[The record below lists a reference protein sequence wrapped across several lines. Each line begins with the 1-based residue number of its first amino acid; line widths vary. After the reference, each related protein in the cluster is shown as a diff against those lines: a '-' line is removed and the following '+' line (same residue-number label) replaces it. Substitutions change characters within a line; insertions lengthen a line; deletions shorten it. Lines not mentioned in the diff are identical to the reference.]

1 MSHNIITR
9 FAPSPTGFLHIG
21 GARTALFNWLYAR
34 GRNGKMLLRIEDTDL
49 KRNTAENVQAIY
61 DGMTWL
67 GLEWDGDA
75 ISQNG
80 NIKRHQQVVQT
91 MLDNGTAY
99 KCYASKDEL
108 SAMRKAAKAA
118 GKPIKYDGTWRDKDA
133 SEAPTG
139 IKPVIRFKAPQDGF
153 TIINDTVQGRIKIA
167 NEQLDDLIMLRNDG
181 TPTYMLSVVVDDHDM
196 GVTHIIRGDDHLTNA
211 TRQVIIYNALGWDV
225 PSFTHVPL
233 IHGQDGAKL
242 SKRHG
247 AMGVMAYRD
256 MGYLPE
262 AMRNYLSRLS
272 WSHGDDEIISTA
284 DLINWF
290 DIDDIGKSP
299 AKFDFVKLENIN
311 AHYIKTMDDEEL
323 VDRLERFLTDTNSGK
338 ISHKERLLLAMPV
351 IKERA
356 KTLVE
361 LNDAAQFIFA
371 DRPLKFDDKAS
382 KQLTDDN
389 CKLIAGLLMP
399 FAAIDEWTRDN
410 VSQAIKQYAEQ
421 AGLKLGKIGQP
432 LRAILAGTT
441 NAPGIFDI
449 AIILGKQETMA
460 RIADIKPS

>member
-1 MSHNIITR
+1 MSDQIITR

-34 GRNGKMLLRIEDTDL
+34 GRGGKMLLRIEDTDL
-49 KRNTAENVQAIY
+49 KRNTPENVQAIL

-67 GLEWDGDA
+67 GLEWDDDY

-80 NIKRHQQVVQT
+80 NIKRHQEVVQY
-91 MLDNGTAY
+91 MLDNDLAY
-99 KCYASKDEL
+99 KCYSSKEEIA
-108 SAMRKAAKAA
+108 AMRATAKAA
-118 GKPIKYDGTWRDKDA
+118 GKPMIYDGTWRNRDA
-133 SEAPTG
+133 SEAPAG
-139 IKPVIRFKAPQDGF
+139 VDPVIRFKAPRDGI
-153 TIINDTVQGRIKIA
+153 TIIKDVVLGEIKIA
-167 NEQLDDLIMLRNDG
+167 NEQLDDLIMLRSDG

-211 TRQVIIYNALGWDV
+211 TRQACIYAAMGWDIPV
-225 PSFTHVPL
+225 FAHVPL

-272 WSHGDDEIISTA
+272 WSHGDDEIMPT
-284 DLINWF
+284 DKLIEWF
-290 DIDDIGKSP
+290 DIDNIGKSP
-299 AKFDFVKLENIN
+299 SKFDFVKLENLN
-311 AHYIKTMDDEEL
+311 AHYIKNTDDAEL
-323 VDRLERFLTDTNSGK
+323 FEILVTFLKDTGK
-338 ISHKERLLLAMPV
+338 GEIKNPERLLAAMPI

-361 LNDAAQFIFA
+361 LNDAAQFVFA
-371 DRPLKFDDKAS
+371 DRPLNFDEKAQ
-382 KQLTDDN
+382 KLLTDEN
-389 CKLIAGLLMP
+389 KVLIAGLIEK
-399 FAAIDEWTRDN
+399 FDAIADWQRDN
-410 VSQAIKQYAEQ
+410 ISDAIKQYADEV
-421 AGLKLGKIGQP
+421 GLKLGKIGQP
-432 LRAILAGTT
+432 LRAVLAGTT

-449 AIILGKQETMA
+449 AVILGKDETIN
-460 RIADIKPS
+460 RIRDIA